1 LVDNHQKTSLI
12 IYSLANTE
20 APREICRYP
29 LPEDLPCGSSV
40 SVTADKIYVLYSKG
54 LAVLDAAD
62 LKSPQ
67 LLGSI
72 EIKSEGGLKGL
83 VVKGSYAY
91 LYAGDELR
99 VFDISIPEAIEQK
112 SAVKANWCY
121 HAALR
126 GNYFMGFG
134 GNGVFIYGLSDPLR
148 PKLARK
154 HCNNI
159 PGCFLVGKEQ
169 DYLVNDTA
177 KANRVTGLPHF
188 P

>member
-1 LVDNHQKTSLI
+1 LI
-12 IYSLANTE
+12 VLSLANPE
-20 APREICRYP
+20 EPQEITQYP
-29 LPEDLPCGSSV
+29 LPEGIGQGCKV
-40 SVTADKIYVLYSKG
+40 SIVDDRIYILCHKG
-54 LAVLDAAD
+54 LAILDGLD
-62 LKSPQ
+62 LESPQ

-72 EIKSEGGLKGL
+72 EIKTEGRLRGL
-83 VVKGSYAY
+83 VVKAPYAY
-91 LYAGDELR
+91 MYAGDELR